1 MGSKQGQRDYSL
13 YDPIMFI
20 VMRNFENLL
29 AKRIKNFCFIERYK
43 EHNIKST
50 NSYRNYDTRI
60 PKYFH
65 NRPKG
70 VMEHIMKRN
79 AIEVENFPIDTKAI

>member
-1 MGSKQGQRDYSL
+1 
-13 YDPIMFI
+13 MFI

-29 AKRIKNFCFIERYK
+29 AKRMKKVCFIERYK

-50 NSYRNYDTRI
+50 NSYRSYDTPV
-60 PKYFH
+60 PKYLH

-70 VMEHIMKRN
+70 VVEHIMKRN
-79 AIEVENFPIDTKAI
+79 ATEVENFPTDTKGI